1 MRTLHSSTRAILLL
15 FLLGSCALY
24 KRDILFKADK
34 ETEKTLRA
42 RADSVL
48 TPRNYRIARNDLIE
62 FQIFTNKGE
71 FIVDPTAELS
81 KQASNVSSGSRI
93 RYLVQGDGMVNLPIL
108 GKVRVD
114 SLTLD
119 QFDSTMSVLYGKY
132 YQDVYVVSKVANRR
146 IFVLSTGASNLF
158 GATGS
163 RALVV
168 DLENENTTLFE
179 VLSKVGGVGLYGMA
193 HRIKVIRG
201 DMRKPLIFTV
211 DLTEVNSFTKANL
224 IMQPNDVVYVEPLRR
239 SAVEFIRD
247 ATQYTAIL
255 NVFLTIFLFTRF

>member
-1 MRTLHSSTRAILLL
+1 M
-15 FLLGSCALY
+15 
-24 KRDILFKADK
+24 
-34 ETEKTLRA
+34 LRA
-42 RADSVL
+42 RSDSVQ

-71 FIVDPTAELS
+71 FIIDPTAELS
-81 KQASNVSSGSRI
+81 KQASNVSSTNTRV

-108 GKVRVD
+108 GKVKVD

-132 YQDVYVVSKVANRR
+132 YQDVYVISKVANRR
-146 IFVLSTGASNLF
+146 VFVLNTGASSLS
-158 GATGS
+158 GATGT
-163 RALVV
+163 RGLIVE
-168 DLENENTTLFE
+168 LENENTTLLE
-179 VLSKVGGVGLYGMA
+179 VLSKAGGVGLYGMA

-201 DMRKPLIFTV
+201 DLRKPLIFTV

-224 IMQPNDVVYVEPLRR
+224 VMQPNDVIYVEPLRR
-239 SAVEFIRD
+239 AAVEFLRD

-255 NVFLTIFLFTRF
+255 NVFLTIFLFTRL